1 MEAND
6 FTHIQEL
13 TRKVYPESAP
23 WKEEQ
28 LASQLQVFPA
38 GQLAAVESDTQH
50 VVGLA
55 LSLIIRWDD
64 YEPSA
69 SWLDFTNYGMFTNHD
84 PENGRTLYGAEVM
97 VDPAAQ
103 RRGVGS
109 KLYQARRALV
119 QRLGLRRIRAAARL
133 RGYHRHAKRLSAEEY
148 VRKIV
153 RGELRDPT
161 LSFQIKHGFEVIAV
175 VEGYLRHD
183 PESLGY
189 AAVIEWL
196 NPEVAKPEDSAGRDP
211 RFRR

>member
-38 GQLAAVESDTQH
+38 GQLTAVESDTQH

-64 YEPSA
+64 YEPTA
-69 SWLDFTNYGMFTNHD
+69 SWLDFTNYGMFTTHD

>member
-1 MEAND
+1 MEAED
-6 FTHIQEL
+6 FSPIREL
-13 TRKVYPESAP
+13 TRKVYPASVP
-23 WKEEQ
+23 WKDEQ
-28 LASQLQVFPA
+28 LASQLQVFPE
-38 GQLAAVESDTQH
+38 GQLTAVESDTQH